1 MKKYNY
7 ETKGGNAAQDRLYEI
22 FNDNT
27 KIAKDEIN
35 SLQTY
40 FRLIHIRIQLV
51 IIIIAFCFEFSY
63 YFIFQNQ
70 MPLSFNKY
78 FLKYIM
84 LPFVINFLLYIITKI
99 LNQKFYGSKKKNY
112 LVMMSSLLQS
122 FLYIVVH
129 QLFVTIYA
137 GLLLMIFLSTIYHD
151 KKLTRLTSLISFIGA
166 ILAVFVIKYDG
177 DHTITS
183 KYISDFIV
191 MVFIFIVAHVTAEF
205 VINSNKAEHSK
216 ILKAIEEKEKYWYGM
231 MIDDLSGLY
240 SRTALRTYINKL
252 QDYKGELFVV
262 MIDLD
267 NFKKINDT
275 YGHQYGDNVI
285 RILGQT
291 FNPYLGDS
299 FSAFRYGGD
308 EFLTIIKS
316 DKNHANMLIAETR
329 ESFRKNCLTQFK
341 NSELSFSAGISRFS
355 NDIPIAE
362 IIKQADSAL
371 YKAKKAGKN
380 TTVIYEE

>member
-7 ETKGGNAAQDRLYEI
+7 ETKGGNTAQDRLYEI

-51 IIIIAFCFEFSY
+51 IIIAFCFEFSY

-99 LNQKFYGSKKKNY
+99 LNQKFYDSKKKNY

-151 KKLTRLTSLISFIGA
+151 KKLTRLTSLISFMGA

-191 MVFIFIVAHVTAEF
+191 MIFIFIVAHVTAEF

-291 FNPYLGDS
+291 FKPYLGDS

-329 ESFRKNCLTQFK
+329 ESFRKTCLTQFK

>member
-7 ETKGGNAAQDRLYEI
+7 ETKGGNTAQDRLYEI

-99 LNQKFYGSKKKNY
+99 LNQKFYDSKKKNY

-151 KKLTRLTSLISFIGA
+151 KKLTRLTSLISFMGA

-240 SRTALRTYINKL
+240 SRTTLRTYINKL

-291 FNPYLGDS
+291 FKPYLGDS

-329 ESFRKNCLTQFK
+329 ESFRKTCLTQFK

>member
-7 ETKGGNAAQDRLYEI
+7 ETKGGNTAQDRLYEI

-51 IIIIAFCFEFSY
+51 IIIAFCFEFSY

-99 LNQKFYGSKKKNY
+99 LNQKFYDSKKKNY

-151 KKLTRLTSLISFIGA
+151 KKLTRLTSLISFMGA

-291 FNPYLGDS
+291 FKPYLGDS

-329 ESFRKNCLTQFK
+329 ESFRKTCLTQFK